1 MTHLSDQQE
10 KLRSSI
16 KKGAVTW
23 GVILGLIVA
32 GIVYWLLG
40 GQSGLV
46 RSAAAVGTGLIVAG
60 LVFRKSMSSGADA
73 AKCEN
78 CGAMFSVARV
88 DRQEVL
94 VNSEDRETRKELEN
108 GDTEITTWVE
118 EKYDVTDTYECS
130 KCQNTTTKTYQNSR
144 KRDEKTAVKTA
155 HKKGRKP
162 ASDINKQ
169 RGSKSSDKN

>member
-78 CGAMFSVARV
+78 CGAMFSVSRV

-108 GDTEITTWVE
+108 GDAEITTWVE
-118 EKYDVTDTYECS
+118 EKYDVDDTYKCS
-130 KCQNTTTKTYQNSR
+130 SCGDTTHKTYQTTRRKDEETVVKSAGKKGADAGKGNSR
-144 KRDEKTAVKTA
+144 G
-155 HKKGRKP
+155 KG
-162 ASDINKQ
+162 
-169 RGSKSSDKN
+169 KSAGKN